1 MHDVAACKRMGIDRA
16 SYEKLID
23 ESEHEIDAL
32 RQALGV

>member
-1 MHDVAACKRMGIDRA
+1 VAACKRMGIDRA

-23 ESEHEIDAL
+23 ESEHEIDTL

>member
-1 MHDVAACKRMGIDRA
+1 MSIDRA

>member
-1 MHDVAACKRMGIDRA
+1 MSIDRA
-16 SYEKLID
+16 TYEKLID